1 MRKTRNTPLHPQS
14 DGLVE
19 KQHRSILEYVAKF
32 VADNQKDW
40 DRWIPLFL
48 LAYRSS
54 KQEAVGVTPAE
65 MYLGQNLR
73 LPLNLLRGSPSSDI
87 REEKPRSYIVKL
99 KRKLDEIHHGA
110 RRRLEVRSRNMKAW
124 YDRRVRKNLF
134 ETGQKVWF
142 YNPRRTKGKA
152 PKLQCS
158 WEGPYEVVGKL
169 SDVVFGIR
177 KSPRHRRKVVHA
189 DRLAPY
195 RERHVVFS
203 EWQLIR
209 KERRTRSASVE
220 MAIAAALLTVFRRGF
235 PVRRRAN
242 ARAEDSGLLRE
253 EVGTPE
259 VPPESEDSGPRKVR
273 SIDEHRR
280 EIGGRANDGRS
291 VSKRQ
296 ETTARSCAR

>member
-1 MRKTRNTPLHPQS
+1 MGNRYLLVAVDCFTKWPKAIPLKNKRASTVAESLS

-73 LPLNLLRGSPSSDI
+73 LPLNLLRGSPSSDIREEKPRSYIVKLKRKLDEIHHGARRRLEQEAVGVTPAEMYLGQNLHLPLNLLRGSPSSDI

-195 RERHVVFS
+195 RERHV
-203 EWQLIR
+203 
-209 KERRTRSASVE
+209 
-220 MAIAAALLTVFRRGF
+220 
-235 PVRRRAN
+235 
-242 ARAEDSGLLRE
+242 
-253 EVGTPE
+253 
-259 VPPESEDSGPRKVR
+259 
-273 SIDEHRR
+273 
-280 EIGGRANDGRS
+280 
-291 VSKRQ
+291 
-296 ETTARSCAR
+296 